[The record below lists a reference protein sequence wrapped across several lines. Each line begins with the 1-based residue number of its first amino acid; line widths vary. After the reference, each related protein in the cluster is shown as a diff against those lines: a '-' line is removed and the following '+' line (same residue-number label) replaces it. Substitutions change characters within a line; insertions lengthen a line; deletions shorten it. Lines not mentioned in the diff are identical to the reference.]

1 MGKPKNTTP
10 ADDGRQR
17 DLAKIHIAKK
27 QLGLDEETYREMLK
41 AVAGVASARDLNP
54 AGRRKVIAHLSRA
67 GFKSKKGRR
76 TFPGRPDFAKLYG
89 TGKLAMLQ
97 KIEAYLAE
105 AKRPWAYVHTMAK
118 RMCKVDRVQ
127 WCEPD
132 QLRKIIVALQYDAK
146 RHNRFTG

>member
-1 MGKPKNTTP
+1 MAKPKNTTP
-10 ADDGRQR
+10 TDDGRQR

-27 QLGLDEETYREMLK
+27 QLGLDEQTYREMLQ
-41 AVAGVASARDLNP
+41 AVSGVASAADLCP
-54 AGRRKVIAHLSRA
+54 AGRRKVLAHLSRA
-67 GFKSKKGRR
+67 GFKSRKGKN

-105 AKRPWAYVHTMAK
+105 AKRPWAYVHAMAK

-127 WCEPD
+127 WCAPD
-132 QLRKIIVALQYDAK
+132 QLRKIIVALEFDAR
-146 RHNRFTG
+146 RHGRFTG